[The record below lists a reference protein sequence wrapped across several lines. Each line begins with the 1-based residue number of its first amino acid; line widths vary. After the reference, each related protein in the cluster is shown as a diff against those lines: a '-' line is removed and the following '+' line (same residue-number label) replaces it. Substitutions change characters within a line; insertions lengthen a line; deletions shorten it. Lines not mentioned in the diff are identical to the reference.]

1 MKLTAHERKIVS
13 RINKGEIWDIPSYL
27 RSFGKGRDQAYDMD
41 AIRSKFADDE
51 NGKKY
56 KVMKDGKSL
65 LTTTHSAMEIMG
77 QTVYTP
83 LPILRNESD
92 IADDEWTLREA
103 ELDDKIPTS
112 TFNYKEQEISIDF
125 QKGAFVADDF
135 KDILNFIRLWSYL
148 RRENLVFEVDK
159 PISKDEI
166 SMLYESVPCTKKR
179 RAAQIKVEWD
189 GRPIQDKGVEILKP
203 VRSIH
208 QTVPTRHAEEF
219 MNSEWKI
226 NEDHLTMCRE
236 FLGKKMY
243 PTEASHNYAANN
255 YRTPDEVHRNLNSI
269 VAVVA
274 LLISVFSFC
283 YGLLHPSNTYQPALD
298 NLTQQI
304 SEIQTALE
312 DIGANQLTSE
322 ELDQIYGKLESIE
335 ESLVNAESS
344 GVYSEIGELATC
356 VEEIRNILAEQFP
369 PTDPP
374 KE

>member
-1 MKLTAHERKIVS
+1 MKLTMHERKIVS

-27 RSFGKGRDQAYDMD
+27 LSFRKGRDQAYDMD

-56 KVMKDGKSL
+56 KVMRDGKSL

-77 QTVYTP
+77 HTLYTP

-103 ELDDKIPTS
+103 ELDDKIPPS
-112 TFNYKEQEISIDF
+112 TFNYKEQEFIIDF
-125 QKGAFVADDF
+125 QEGAFVADDF

-148 RRENLVFEVDK
+148 RRENLIFEVDK

-166 SMLYESVPCTKKR
+166 SMLYETVPCRRKR
-179 RAAQIKVEWD
+179 PSAQIKVEWD
-189 GRPIQDKGVEILKP
+189 GRPIKDEEVAILTP

-219 MNSEWKI
+219 MDTDWKI

-269 VAVVA
+269 VAVAA
-274 LLISVFSFC
+274 LLISVLSFF
-283 YGLLHPSNTYQPALD
+283 YGLLQPSNTYQPVLD

-304 SEIQTALE
+304 SEIRGTL
-312 DIGANQLTSE
+312 DNISTNQPSADE
-322 ELDQIYGKLESIE
+322 VEKIYEKLGSIE
-335 ESLVNAESS
+335 ESLANAENS
-344 GVYSEIGELATC
+344 GIYSEIGELAADI
-356 VEEIRNILAEQFP
+356 EEIRNILAEEFP
-369 PTDPP
+369 STKPP

>member
-1 MKLTAHERKIVS
+1 MRLTAHERKIVS

-112 TFNYKEQEISIDF
+112 TFNYKEQEFSIDF

-159 PISKDEI
+159 PISKDE
-166 SMLYESVPCTKKR
+166 M
-179 RAAQIKVEWD
+179 
-189 GRPIQDKGVEILKP
+189 PIICL
-203 VRSIH
+203 
-208 QTVPTRHAEEF
+208 
-219 MNSEWKI
+219 
-226 NEDHLTMCRE
+226 
-236 FLGKKMY
+236 
-243 PTEASHNYAANN
+243 
-255 YRTPDEVHRNLNSI
+255 
-269 VAVVA
+269 
-274 LLISVFSFC
+274 LLI
-283 YGLLHPSNTYQPALD
+283 
-298 NLTQQI
+298 
-304 SEIQTALE
+304 
-312 DIGANQLTSE
+312 
-322 ELDQIYGKLESIE
+322 
-335 ESLVNAESS
+335 
-344 GVYSEIGELATC
+344 
-356 VEEIRNILAEQFP
+356 
-369 PTDPP
+369 
-374 KE
+374 